1 MASPSHGNNQQS
13 NFDMR
18 QPEETWKNFNRLAVW
33 TLASCLVLVVFM
45 AIFLT
50 GGHPPKPM

>member
-1 MASPSHGNNQQS
+1 MASPTPGNNQHS

-18 QPEETWKNFNRLAVW
+18 QSEETWKNFNRLAVW
-33 TLASCLVLVVFM
+33 TIVGCLILVVFM

-50 GGHPPKPM
+50 GGHPPRPT

>member
-1 MASPSHGNNQQS
+1 MASPSGDHS
-13 NFDMR
+13 KFDMR
-18 QPEETWKNFNRLAVW
+18 QSEETWKNFNRLAVW
-33 TLASCLVLVVFM
+33 TLVGCLIIVVGM